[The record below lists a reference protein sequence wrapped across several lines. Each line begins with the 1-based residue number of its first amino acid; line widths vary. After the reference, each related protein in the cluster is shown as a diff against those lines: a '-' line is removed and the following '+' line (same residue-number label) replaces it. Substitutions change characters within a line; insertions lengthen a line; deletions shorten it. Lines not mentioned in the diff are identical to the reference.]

1 MPIVEQKASIL
12 LINDICKM
20 IKEFIK
26 DNKMFEGMIAMHK
39 NLMQKYQKEIIS
51 KIDSCFT
58 LEEH

>member
-1 MPIVEQKASIL
+1 
-12 LINDICKM
+12 M